1 MRKGFTLI
9 ELLIVVIVIAILA
22 TFAIPQ
28 YLKAVER
35 SKVSKAAHHLGL
47 IAQAAKM
54 YRADMD
60 EYPDVDDGE
69 FGADGDIFTDYVE
82 LDELDADNDW
92 DYTLTGDAS
101 GETFTAEA
109 ERTGGP
115 YDGETI
121 DLNELG
127 IWESSHDLFIP
138 PDER

>member
-69 FGADGDIFTDYVE
+69 FGEGGPFEDYVE
-82 LDELDADNDW
+82 LDELDADSDW

-101 GETFTAEA
+101 GQNFTAEA

-115 YDGETI
+115 YDGETLE
-121 DLNELG
+121 LNELG
-127 IWESSHDLFIP
+127 EWTSTHDLFIP
-138 PDER
+138 PQDR